1 MNCWHCE
8 RPAHGTCRFCGRAVC
23 KEHAKPFPYILELYR
38 SDGGMMKALL
48 VADALHCGIC
58 QPRED
63 PIDLPQLR

>member
-1 MNCWHCE
+1 
-8 RPAHGTCRFCGRAVC
+8 
-23 KEHAKPFPYILELYR
+23 
-38 SDGGMMKALL
+38 MMKALL